1 MLSGKILPAYVWTIF
16 VFLLCS
22 MPGKAIPKF
31 SWLELISFDKFV
43 HAGIFFMLQQ
53 LYIHGFSTQNK
64 NMFLKKNYLIFPL
77 VFCILFGASL
87 EIMQSKI
94 FSERSGDLGDFI
106 ANTIGVILGTIL
118 YPKTKAV
125 LIRFYDLIKI

>member
-1 MLSGKILPAYVWTIF
+1 MFSIKVLPAYVWTIL
-16 VFLLCS
+16 VFSLCS

-31 SWLELISFDKFV
+31 NWLEIISFDKFV
-43 HAGIFFMLQQ
+43 HAGIFFILQQ
-53 LYIHGFSTQNK
+53 LYVHGFYAQEK
-64 NMFLKKNYLIFPL
+64 NLFLKKNHVIFPFVICVL
-77 VFCILFGASL
+77 YGASL
-87 EIMQSKI
+87 EIMQNTV